1 MSHDAS
7 KEINYWPAYVDA
19 LINVVLNLLFLVGVF
34 TIALV
39 SLNAQALFAE
49 QEANRRKLAAL
60 DAARTQRERQQ
71 MVSQMLLSLPAESIA
86 PDSRPKEKETQPK
99 IEQPRI
105 SEIRLRAE
113 ITRDRQMEERQPTV
127 ENEKTAFTSVEQFI
141 ATLSNGGEIKRIEF
155 NINQYDQPID
165 WSGLTDLKDRVTQK
179 VWFLLVIS
187 DPRNPRL
194 GREAFARLV
203 SVRAALL
210 KAGVAS
216 SNIQLKVTDAP
227 SVIALPEGI
236 ERTVWVI
243 EKNQ

>member
-49 QEANRRKLAAL
+49 QEANKRKLAAL

-71 MVSQMLLSLPAESIA
+71 IASQMLLSLPIE
-86 PDSRPKEKETQPK
+86 PMTPFSRPTEKELQQRT
-99 IEQPRI
+99 EQPHI
-105 SEIRLRAE
+105 SEIRLKAE
-113 ITRDRQMEERQPTV
+113 MTRNQQVEERNSTGEIQ
-127 ENEKTAFTSVEQFI
+127 KTSYTSLEQFI
-141 ATLSNGGEIKRIEF
+141 ATLANGGEIKKFEF
-155 NINQYDQPID
+155 NINQYDQPTD
-165 WSGLTDLKDRVTQK
+165 WSGFIDIKDRITQK
-179 VWFLLVIS
+179 AWFLLVIS
-187 DPRNPRL
+187 DPSNPRL
-194 GREAFARLV
+194 GREAYARLV

-210 KAGVAS
+210 KVGVAAA
-216 SNIQLKVTDAP
+216 NIQLKVTDAP
-227 SVIALPEGI
+227 SAIALPEGI